1 MRNCY
6 KDSCRNPSQSPT
18 GILHSILQE
27 SFTGSYRDPTGILH
41 KILQESFTGSYR
53 NPSPDPTG
61 ILYRIL
67 QESFTGSYRNPLH
80 DPTGILH
87 RILQESFTGSYRNP
101 SQDPTGILHRI
112 LQESFTGSYRNP
124 TRNPA
129 GIQHIPHESYTGYC
143 RTRNPSVIL
152 QWLFI
157 HLYNIYPF
165 TDSYS
170 NPRMV
175 PSRSL
180 RCIRRKSQRVYF
192 TVMYNIDRIQ
202 LSTVHRYCHRSVKMY

>member
-27 SFTGSYRDPTGILH
+27 SFTGSYRNPSRV
-41 KILQESFTGSYR
+41 LQESFTRSYR
-53 NPSPDPTG
+53 NPS
-61 ILYRIL
+61 L
-67 QESFTGSYRNPLH
+67 

-124 TRNPA
+124 SQDPTGILHRILQESFTGSYRNPA
-129 GIQHIPHESYTGYC
+129 GIQHIIPHESYTGYC
-143 RTRNPSVIL
+143 RIRNPSVIL

-165 TDSYS
+165 THSYS

-180 RCIRRKSQRVYF
+180 RCTRLKSQRVYF
-192 TVMYNIDRIQ
+192 IVMHNID
-202 LSTVHRYCHRSVKMY
+202 